1 MDLQALSVRME
12 SDGDKRAKEMNCLVE
27 EMKSMQSIEGLV
39 GEGLFYK
46 DFKKFVIET
55 HEHKE
60 SIFED
65 MSKLLDMRVKELTK
79 KSTTGLEKTKD
90 DLME

>member
-12 SDGDKRAKEMNCLVE
+12 SDGDKRAKEMNSLVE

-65 MSKLLDMRVKELTK
+65 MSKLLDMRVKELAK

-90 DLME
+90 DLLE

>member
-1 MDLQALSVRME
+1 MQALSVRME
-12 SDGDKRAKEMNCLVE
+12 SEGDKRAKEMNTLVE
-27 EMKSMQSIEGLV
+27 EMKEMQKIEGLV
-39 GEGLFYK
+39 GEGQFYK

-65 MSKLLDMRVKELTK
+65 MI
-79 KSTTGLEKTKD
+79 
-90 DLME
+90 

>member
-65 MSKLLDMRVKELTK
+65 MSKLLDMRVKELAK

-90 DLME
+90 DLLE

>member
-12 SDGDKRAKEMNCLVE
+12 SDGDKRAKEMNSLVE

-65 MSKLLDMRVKELTK
+65 MSKLLDMSVKELAK

-90 DLME
+90 DLLE

>member
-12 SDGDKRAKEMNCLVE
+12 SDGDRRAKEMNSLVE

-65 MSKLLDMRVKELTK
+65 MSKLLDMRVKELAK

-90 DLME
+90 DLLE